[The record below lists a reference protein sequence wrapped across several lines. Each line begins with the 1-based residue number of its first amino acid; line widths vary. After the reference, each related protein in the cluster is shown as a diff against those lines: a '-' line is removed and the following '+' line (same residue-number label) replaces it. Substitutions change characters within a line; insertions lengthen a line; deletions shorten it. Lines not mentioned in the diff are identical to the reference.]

1 MEKEK
6 GMHKKIEKKEE
17 KVLLFDKTK
26 GDIGVGTV
34 LKRIY
39 NGITT
44 DLLLT
49 NKTEFPAYIFC
60 LEFHLVIPYVSCI
73 FPLENRYRNMRFQA
87 SNLHANSGTLNLDA
101 FL

>member
-44 DLLLT
+44 DLLPT
-49 NKTEFPAYIFC
+49 NKTKFPAYIFC
-60 LEFHLVIPYVSCI
+60 LGFHLVIPYVSCI
-73 FPLENRYRNMRFQA
+73 FPLEK
-87 SNLHANSGTLNLDA
+87 SP
-101 FL
+101 

>member
-26 GDIGVGTV
+26 GDIGVGKV

-44 DLLLT
+44 DLPPT
-49 NKTEFPAYIFC
+49 NKTKFPAYIFC
-60 LEFHLVIPYVSCI
+60 LEFRLVEPLCFLY
-73 FPLENRYRNMRFQA
+73 FP
-87 SNLHANSGTLNLDA
+87 T
-101 FL
+101 

>member
-34 LKRIY
+34 LKRIC

-49 NKTEFPAYIFC
+49 NKTEFPAYVFC
-60 LEFHLVIPYVSCI
+60 LEFHLVDPYVSCI
-73 FPLENRYRNMRFQA
+73 FPLEK
-87 SNLHANSGTLNLDA
+87 SP
-101 FL
+101 

>member
-44 DLLLT
+44 DLLPT
-49 NKTEFPAYIFC
+49 NKTKFPAYIFVWNFVWSNPM
-60 LEFHLVIPYVSCI
+60 LPVFSHLKIAI
-73 FPLENRYRNMRFQA
+73 E
-87 SNLHANSGTLNLDA
+87 T
-101 FL
+101 

>member
-17 KVLLFDKTK
+17 KRLLFDKIK
-26 GDIGVGTV
+26 GNIGVGTV

-44 DLLLT
+44 DLLLWHKPT
-49 NKTEFPAYIFC
+49 QENFF
-60 LEFHLVIPYVSCI
+60 LE
-73 FPLENRYRNMRFQA
+73 
-87 SNLHANSGTLNLDA
+87 LNTKHIHEGKNQGIKNC
-101 FL
+101 

>member
-17 KVLLFDKTK
+17 KILLFDKIK
-26 GDIGVGTV
+26 GNIGVGTV

-44 DLLLT
+44 DLLPT
-49 NKTEFPAYIFC
+49 NKTKFPAYIFC

-73 FPLENRYRNMRFQA
+73 FPLEK
-87 SNLHANSGTLNLDA
+87 SP
-101 FL
+101 